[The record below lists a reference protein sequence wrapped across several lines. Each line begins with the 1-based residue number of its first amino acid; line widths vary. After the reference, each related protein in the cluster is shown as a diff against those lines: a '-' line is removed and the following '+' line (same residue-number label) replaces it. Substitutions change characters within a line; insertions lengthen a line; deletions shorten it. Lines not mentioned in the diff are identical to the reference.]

1 MRVLI
6 VHNQLWAHYK
16 SKLFSELHQ
25 LAPQFGAEVHV
36 AQIALS
42 EKSRANMGQAE
53 AFRYEY
59 NYEVLFNDSLENVS
73 VWPRTRALFKKMRQ
87 YRPDVLNITGY
98 YDPAQLLLL
107 FYAKLTGVKVI
118 ISNESNVRDQS
129 RNALKENFKKMVL
142 GLADGFFCFGQSSAA
157 YLHTLGIAP
166 EKILTQKAA
175 VVDAETLQNRY
186 EAAMLNREDR
196 KQTLSLP
203 LFNFIFVGR
212 LIAPKN
218 LLMLLKAFT
227 AIGKQSPDWGLILL
241 GEGEQ
246 KAELEAYCEEN
257 NLKNVHFLAGVAWHE
272 VPDYLALADVF
283 VLPSVSEPWG
293 LVVNEAMICHLPVL
307 VSEACGC
314 VEDLVQN
321 GKNGFTFNPNDEAEL
336 TEKLQYFTQNT
347 AQFAQMGA
355 ISAQIVSAFE
365 PKRVAREMWEGI
377 KKRYRF

>member
-25 LAPQFGAEVHV
+25 LAPQFGASVFV

-42 EKSRANMGQAE
+42 EKSRANMGHAE
-53 AFRYEY
+53 LVRYDY
-59 NYEVLFNDSLENVS
+59 DYEVLFNDALENVS
-73 VWPRTRALFKKMRQ
+73 VWQRSRALLKKMRQ
-87 YRPDVLNITGY
+87 YKPDVLNITGY

-129 RNALKENFKKMVL
+129 RNVLKESFKKFIL

-175 VVDAETLQNRY
+175 VVDTDVLRNRYQQALSNRQNR
-186 EAAMLNREDR
+186 
-196 KQTLSLP
+196 KQVLALP
-203 LFNFIFVGR
+203 PHNFIFVGR

-218 LLMLLKAFT
+218 LLRLLKAFAAISAT
-227 AIGKQSPDWGLILL
+227 APDWGLILL

-246 KAELEAYCEEN
+246 KAELQDFCEEN
-257 NLKNVHFLAGVAWHE
+257 NLKNVCFLAGVAWNE

-283 VLPSVSEPWG
+283 VLPSTSEPWG

-307 VSEACGC
+307 VSAACGC
-314 VEDLVQN
+314 VEDLVEE
-321 GKNGFTFNPNDEAEL
+321 GANGFTFDPNNETELAKKLRFFVDNP
-336 TEKLQYFTQNT
+336 
-347 AQFAQMGA
+347 AQLLAMGQA
-355 ISAQIVSAFE
+355 SAQIVTAFE
-365 PKRVAREMWEGI
+365 PARVAQEMWQGI
-377 KKRYRF
+377 MKLES